1 MKISEKNKNGVFS
14 FFSYSARC
22 HILVIY
28 FKTKFKQDV
37 FKGFMPKNRKIFLK
51 TEKRRETKKHTK
63 VTKCNAEFDEIS
75 AQKV

>member
-1 MKISEKNKNGVFS
+1 M
-14 FFSYSARC
+14 
-22 HILVIY
+22 IY
-28 FKTKFKQDV
+28 FKIKFEQDV
-37 FKGFMPKNRKIFLK
+37 FKDFVPKNRKIFLK

>member
-1 MKISEKNKNGVFS
+1 MEFFLVF
-14 FFSYSARC
+14 FYSARC

-28 FKTKFKQDV
+28 FKIKFEQDV

>member
-1 MKISEKNKNGVFS
+1 ME
-14 FFSYSARC
+14 FFSCFFYSARC
-22 HILVIY
+22 HVLVIY
-28 FKTKFKQDV
+28 FKIKFEQDV